1 LTNEEITRA
10 VLTPGENKSLLALR
24 ARAHRANKAGRPHIA
39 VTEDQLQSM
48 QNAFL
53 AILASGNTVPERAMQ
68 EARTLGW
75 IS

>member
-1 LTNEEITRA
+1 MTNDEITRA

-24 ARAHRANKAGRPHIA
+24 ARANKTKRAIA

-53 AILASGNTVPERAMQ
+53 AILAAGNAVPERAMQ
-68 EARTLGW
+68 EAKALGW
-75 IS
+75 I

>member
-1 LTNEEITRA
+1 MTNEEITRA
-10 VLTPGENKSLLALR
+10 VLTPGENKSLLALQ
-24 ARAHRANKAGRPHIA
+24 ARAHKTKRTIA

-53 AILASGNTVPERAMQ
+53 AILAAGNTVPERAMQ
-68 EARTLGW
+68 EARQLGW

>member
-1 LTNEEITRA
+1 LTNDEITHA

-53 AILASGNTVPERAMQ
+53 AILAAGNAVPERAMK
-68 EARTLGW
+68 EAKALGW
-75 IS
+75 I

>member
-10 VLTPGENKSLLALR
+10 VLTPGENKSLLALQT
-24 ARAHRANKAGRPHIA
+24 RAHKTKRTIV

-53 AILASGNTVPERAMQ
+53 AILASGNAVPERAMR
-68 EARTLGW
+68 EAKALGW

>member
-1 LTNEEITRA
+1 MTNDEITHA

-24 ARAHRANKAGRPHIA
+24 ARAHRADKSGRPHIA

-53 AILASGNTVPERAMQ
+53 AILAAGNAVPERAMQ
-68 EARTLGW
+68 EAKALGW
-75 IS
+75 I

>member
-1 LTNEEITRA
+1 MTNEEITRA

-24 ARAHRANKAGRPHIA
+24 ARAHKTKRTHIA

-53 AILASGNTVPERAMQ
+53 AILASGNAVPERAMR
-68 EARTLGW
+68 EARALGW

>member
-1 LTNEEITRA
+1 LTNDEITHA

-24 ARAHRANKAGRPHIA
+24 SRAHRANKAGRPHIA

-53 AILASGNTVPERAMQ
+53 AILAAGNAVPERAMQ
-68 EARTLGW
+68 EAKALGW
-75 IS
+75 I

>member
-1 LTNEEITRA
+1 MTNEEITRA
-10 VLTPGENKSLLALR
+10 VLTPGENKSLLALQ
-24 ARAHRANKAGRPHIA
+24 ARAHKTKRTIV

-53 AILASGNTVPERAMQ
+53 AILASGNAVPERAMR
-68 EARTLGW
+68 EAKALGW